1 MGKVGPLYSAPSSLW
16 KNLSNLFLFSLR
28 IPSVFATRCLTLSS
42 SIKLYYQRNHSVKH
56 TYTITMSSI
65 TDNLYVSSAMAG
77 PGTVEYPEQSSYADD
92 TLIYS
97 TKKYTGLGLGLPQGA
112 IKAQRRLRAT
122 APVFAPSIRRKAT
135 VFEADEI
142 SEISSSSDS
151 GDETET
157 SSVSSVITSAS
168 ESLPAENTPRLHR
181 LIYRHRLRPCSPS
194 VEARRG
200 VSADEEA
207 NEDGTPGAPR
217 IPFPPSPSVGSLK
230 SKGAAGVGLGIS
242 GLNGSGG
249 AEHSHI
255 DVGSRSTFDP
265 FRSPLDELEQPY
277 FYLPTQLLSPELEMS
292 SAEFITSVLGWTQRR
307 TEASL

>member
-1 MGKVGPLYSAPSSLW
+1 
-16 KNLSNLFLFSLR
+16 
-28 IPSVFATRCLTLSS
+28 
-42 SIKLYYQRNHSVKH
+42 
-56 TYTITMSSI
+56 MSPI

-77 PGTVEYPEQSSYADD
+77 PGTVEYTEPSTSSASA
-92 TLIYS
+92 TLIYL
-97 TKKYTGLGLGLPQGA
+97 TKYPGLGLGLPQGA

-122 APVFAPSIRRKAT
+122 APVFAPSIRSKAT
-135 VFEADEI
+135 VYEADEI

-168 ESLPAENTPRLHR
+168 ESLPAEDTPRLHR

-217 IPFPPSPSVGSLK
+217 IPFPPSPSVGSVE
-230 SKGAAGVGLGIS
+230 SKGATGAGVGLGIS

-249 AEHSHI
+249 ADHSHI
-255 DVGSRSTFDP
+255 DVGSRSIFDP

-277 FYLPTQLLSPELEMS
+277 FYLPTQLLSSELEMS
-292 SAEFITSVLGWTQRR
+292 SAEFITTVLGWTQRR
-307 TEASL
+307 TEACL